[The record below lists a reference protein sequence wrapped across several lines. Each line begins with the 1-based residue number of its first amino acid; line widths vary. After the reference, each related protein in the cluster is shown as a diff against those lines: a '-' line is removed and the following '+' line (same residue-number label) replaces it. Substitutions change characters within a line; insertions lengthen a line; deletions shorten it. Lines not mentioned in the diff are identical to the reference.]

1 MDLEKYVLQVDL
13 EKKNLLLVNKAD
25 LMTLD
30 EGASLIRRTVYFLWG
45 DNGQGGY
52 RQERRRI

>member
-45 DNGQGGY
+45 DNGKGGY